1 MDIISALFVVFVV
14 VFAIIYYIVPKKLQ
28 WIVLLVASMF
38 FYISTSALLSL
49 LMLVTTAITY
59 VGALIIQRNKD
70 RYIIRRREVPKEERK
85 KLKECFNKKQK
96 TILTVIVLL
105 IISGLAFTK
114 YSNFIG
120 GILNAICGI
129 FNGPSIFPTFNIIL
143 PLGISYYT
151 LMTISYVVDVHRGS
165 INAERNPFKLLLF
178 VTYFPHIM
186 EGPFDRYKN
195 LSKQFEKPHIF
206 SYYNAVN
213 SIELIIYGY
222 FKKVF
227 IADTV
232 GTLVNIEYENI
243 LDSSGTVV
251 VMVALLYTVQLYM
264 DFSGCINIVS
274 GVSELF
280 DIKIAD
286 NFKQPFFSKSIDE
299 FWRRWHISLGLWLK
313 EYVFYPISLSGSY
326 KKISKWCKNTN
337 IKFVADFIP
346 LAYSLF
352 FVWLFNGLWHGAS
365 VKYIA
370 YGLYYYVLMMLGKI
384 FEPLF
389 YKACCRLKIH
399 RDTKI
404 FGAFQIFRTFVI
416 VNIGMLL
423 FKSETLNVFGILMSK
438 IVTSVNV
445 HDIISV
451 LLISKKALISLAA
464 ALIVLIV
471 DLLKEKNIDIRM
483 WLQNHCFIFRWIV
496 LLFLIFALL
505 LFGNY
510 GIDSGK
516 AAALYAQF

>member
-1 MDIISALFVVFVV
+1 MDIISVLYVVFVLL
-14 VFAIIYYIVPKKLQ
+14 FAIIYYIVPKKIQ
-28 WIVLLVASMF
+28 WIVLLVASLF
-38 FYISTSALLSL
+38 FYISTSALLTL
-49 LMLVTTAITY
+49 LMLATTAITY
-59 VGALIIQRNKD
+59 IGALIIQRNKEL
-70 RYIIRRREVPKEERK
+70 YNITRRETPKEERK
-85 KLKECFNKKQK
+85 NLKSTFNKKQK
-96 TILTVIVLL
+96 TTLTIIVLL
-105 IISGLAFTK
+105 IISGLVFTK
-114 YSNFIG
+114 YSNFLG
-120 GILNAICGI
+120 GILNAVCSI
-129 FNGPSIFPTFNIIL
+129 FNAPSIFPTFNIVL

-178 VTYFPHIM
+178 VTYFPHIV
-186 EGPFDRYKN
+186 EGPFDRYKS
-195 LSKQFEKPHIF
+195 LSEQFERPHKF
-206 SYYNAVN
+206 NYSNAIS

-227 IADTV
+227 VADTV
-232 GTLVNIEYENI
+232 GTLVNIVYENI
-243 LDSSGTVV
+243 LDESGTVV

-286 NFKQPFFSKSIDE
+286 NFRQPFFSKSIDE

-313 EYVFYPISLSGSY
+313 EYVFYPISLSESF
-326 KKISKWCKNTN
+326 KRINKWSKNTN

-370 YGLYYYVLMMLGKI
+370 YGLYYYALMMLGKT

-389 YKACCRLKIH
+389 NKGCCRLKIR

-423 FKSETLNVFGILMSK
+423 FKCETLNVFGILMSK
-438 IVTSVNV
+438 VLTSVNIS
-445 HDIISV
+445 DIISV
-451 LLISKKALISLAA
+451 LLISRKALISLAA
-464 ALIVLIV
+464 ALVVLFV

-483 WLQNHCFIFRWIV
+483 WLQNHCFVFRWIA